1 MLAVPP
7 ARLRLRASHP
17 IPGSTPS
24 IPPSALT
31 RTPRVE
37 LYDATLRDGMGGG
50 GLTLTAD
57 EKLRVVH
64 ALDELGVDLIEAG
77 FPSSNPKERALFD
90 LLERETLKYAEI
102 VAFGMTRRRGAS
114 AAEDEGLRVLAECNA
129 AVCTVVGKAS
139 PLHVD
144 KVLRVSRE
152 ENLAMIGESIAFL
165 AASGKR
171 ALLDA
176 EHFFDGYALD
186 REYALECVRT
196 AAQAGAER
204 VVLCDTNGG
213 SLPAYV
219 RDVVEAVRAALG
231 EVALGIHTHD
241 DSGCA
246 VANTLV
252 AVQAGASQVQ
262 GTINGIGERTG
273 NANLV
278 TVIANLQLK
287 LGIEVL
293 EAEQLARLTETA
305 HFVDELL
312 NRTPDPAQPYVGKH
326 AFAHKA
332 GLHAAGVSADAQT
345 FEHVN
350 PEQVGNDREV
360 LVSELS
366 GRATVIEKAREA
378 GIELNG
384 EAALRT
390 AERVK
395 ELEHRGFQFEAA
407 DGSFELLMRR
417 EAGAYEPLFR
427 LESWRVIVEQRADG
441 AVETEA
447 TIKIWVTA
455 DHAGAAG
462 VDSPRERRYVR
473 TAEGNGP
480 VNALDNA
487 LRAAIGEIHPHLREI
502 ELVNYKVR
510 ILDED
515 KGTGAVTRV
524 LIDASDGQRVWGAI
538 GVSENLIA
546 ASWDAL
552 VDSLESGMQPH
563 GSAPASARQP
573 EALLGGA
580 AAEGGG
586 GAAEA
591 QEPAA
596 AIPAT
601 GGER

>member
-1 MLAVPP
+1 M
-7 ARLRLRASHP
+7 R
-17 IPGSTPS
+17 
-24 IPPSALT
+24 
-31 RTPRVE
+31 RVE

-50 GLTLTAD
+50 GLSLTAE
-57 EKLRVVH
+57 EKLRVVR
-64 ALDELGVDLIEAG
+64 ALDELGVDLVEAG

-90 LLERETLKYAEI
+90 LLEHESLAHAEI
-102 VAFGMTRRRGAS
+102 VAFGMTRRRGVQAG
-114 AAEDEGLRVLAECNA
+114 ADDGLRVLAECFA
-129 AVCTVVGKAS
+129 PACTLVGKAS
-139 PLHVD
+139 TLHVE

-152 ENLAMIGESIAFL
+152 ENLAMIEESIAFL
-165 AASGKR
+165 LASGKR
-171 ALLDA
+171 VLLDA

-186 REYALECVRT
+186 PDYALECVR
-196 AAQAGAER
+196 AAARAGAER

-219 RDVVEAVRAALG
+219 SATVGAVRAALP
-231 EVALGIHTHD
+231 ELALGIHTHD

-252 AVQAGASQVQ
+252 AVEAGVSQVQ

-278 TVIANLQLK
+278 TIIANLQLK
-287 LGIEVL
+287 LGLEVL
-293 EAEQLARLTETA
+293 EPEQLARLTETA

-312 NRTPDPAQPYVGKH
+312 NRVPSPAQPYVGKH

-345 FEHVN
+345 FEHVA
-350 PEQVGNDREV
+350 PALVGNDREV
-360 LVSELS
+360 LVSELA
-366 GRATVIEKAREA
+366 GKATVMEKAREA
-378 GIELNG
+378 GIELDG
-384 EAALRT
+384 EAAQRT

-395 ELEHRGFQFEAA
+395 QLEHRGFQFEAA

-417 EAGAYEPLFR
+417 EAGEYEPLFQ
-427 LESWRVIVEQRADG
+427 LDSWRVTVEQREDG

-447 TIKIWVTA
+447 TVKIWVPTDA
-455 DHAGAAG
+455 AESPNAAHTDERVSPNGA
-462 VDSPRERRYVR
+462 RERRYVR

-487 LRAAIGEIHPHLREI
+487 LREAIGEIHPHLREI

-515 KGTGAVTRV
+515 KGTDAVTRV

-552 VDSLESGMQPH
+552 VDSLESGMQ
-563 GSAPASARQP
+563 SAARI
-573 EALLGGA
+573 L
-580 AAEGGG
+580 
-586 GAAEA
+586 
-591 QEPAA
+591 
-596 AIPAT
+596 
-601 GGER
+601 